1 MKSEMRE
8 SAKRAGWWLLLAFV
22 LLSIGSMCSYLYPYQ
37 NRVDQNCFFTV
48 GKGMMTGLV
57 PYRDLF
63 EQKGPLLYFLHGL
76 AYLVSPDSFIGVF
89 GLEVASMTLWF
100 VYLYKLARLYT
111 TPRPAMLLVSAA
123 GVLTVVANC
132 FLRGD
137 NAEEFCLPLLTI
149 GLYHLLLFA
158 RRNDGRMAPGL
169 LFLNGLLAGC
179 VLWIKYSMLGFWI
192 AWIGMV
198 FLSVW
203 NRRPHREAAR
213 ALCLFAAG
221 GVAAT
226 LPWILYFGWHH
237 AIGDWFYTY
246 FYTNIFLYAKETGYL
261 GRCLQYLC
269 FAVMNTALDP
279 LMMVLIA
286 LGLWHFLRGERFT
299 LQERFALLFPFVAL
313 YAGCYVGGVFYDYY
327 LLIFTP
333 YCLFGLLFLWGRY
346 GERVRSWWRRWG
358 KRAPAALLAGA
369 LVVTILGGNCL
380 LFYGKKREDYP
391 QYQFAQI
398 IRQTPE
404 ATLLNYGFLDGGFY
418 LAAGVM
424 PTTKYF
430 CQLNI
435 PEEVLPEIPRTH
447 QRMIENGETDYVVA
461 RLGIGQSSDEVPC
474 AALYRNYRVAAEGT
488 NLRDR
493 YRYVLFKRK
502 DLA

>member
-1 MKSEMRE
+1 
-8 SAKRAGWWLLLAFV
+8 
-22 LLSIGSMCSYLYPYQ
+22 MCSYLYPYQ

-100 VYLYKLARLYT
+100 GYRYKLARLYT

-221 GVAAT
+221 GVAGVG
-226 LPWILYFGWHH
+226 LLLNFD
-237 AIGDWFYTY
+237 GD
-246 FYTNIFLYAKETGYL
+246 K
-261 GRCLQYLC
+261 Q
-269 FAVMNTALDP
+269 
-279 LMMVLIA
+279 
-286 LGLWHFLRGERFT
+286 RFT
-299 LQERFALLFPFVAL
+299 KSAGQREAAKPKEEAPRKTSLFRPVAEAGPTPF
-313 YAGCYVGGVFYDYY
+313 D
-327 LLIFTP
+327 
-333 YCLFGLLFLWGRY
+333 
-346 GERVRSWWRRWG
+346 
-358 KRAPAALLAGA
+358 
-369 LVVTILGGNCL
+369 
-380 LFYGKKREDYP
+380 
-391 QYQFAQI
+391 Q
-398 IRQTPE
+398 QT
-404 ATLLNYGFLDGGFY
+404 
-418 LAAGVM
+418 
-424 PTTKYF
+424 
-430 CQLNI
+430 
-435 PEEVLPEIPRTH
+435 
-447 QRMIENGETDYVVA
+447 
-461 RLGIGQSSDEVPC
+461 
-474 AALYRNYRVAAEGT
+474 
-488 NLRDR
+488 
-493 YRYVLFKRK
+493 
-502 DLA
+502 